1 MIHEITG
8 GNEQTQK
15 IDLRFDTKKA
25 VDKKQVEVSK
35 TPLSFENLV
44 ATIEKLDSC

>member
-35 TPLSFENLV
+35 TFIFV
-44 ATIEKLDSC
+44 WKFAGEKLDSF